1 MPIYEYQ
8 CFECKKIAEV
18 IQKTDDPAPLCHG
31 AMKRLMSKNSFI
43 LRGSGWFATD
53 YRDKNKPKPSADKKP
68 STGKKV

>member
-18 IQKTDDPAPLCHG
+18 IQKADDPAPICHG

-43 LRGSGWFATD
+43 LRGSGFYATD
-53 YRDKNKPKPSADKKP
+53 YKNKPKENKSDSKNKI
-68 STGKKV
+68 